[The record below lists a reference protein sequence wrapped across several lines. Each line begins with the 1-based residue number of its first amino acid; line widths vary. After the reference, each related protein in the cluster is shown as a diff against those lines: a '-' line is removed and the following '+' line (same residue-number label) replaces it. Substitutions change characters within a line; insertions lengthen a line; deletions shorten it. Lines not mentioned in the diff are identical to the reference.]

1 MSQATWLSF
10 GYKKISK
17 EVAMQFARKIR
28 EAIAMYITGLD
39 GPFANYFPAPA
50 VILRFTTQIR

>member
-1 MSQATWLSF
+1 
-10 GYKKISK
+10 
-17 EVAMQFARKIR
+17 MQFARKIR

-50 VILRFTTQIR
+50 AILRFTTQTR